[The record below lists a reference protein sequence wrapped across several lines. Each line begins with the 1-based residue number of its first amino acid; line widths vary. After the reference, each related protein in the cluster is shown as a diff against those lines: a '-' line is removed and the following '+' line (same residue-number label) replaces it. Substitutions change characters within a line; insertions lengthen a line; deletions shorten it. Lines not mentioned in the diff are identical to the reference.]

1 MSIVGVTSGG
11 TGQSDD
17 GVAMDTDEPLGL
29 SDAVALG
36 QMVEHGV
43 CLVFGEPTIEQG
55 CALALGEAGLARVAV
70 EQTDVVLL
78 AVAFADREV
87 SGVPSPIEG
96 AVGVLA
102 AEAREVVHGE
112 ESSRQKGWVAVRGF
126 GKEVLDILRPPIPFC
141 SVMPGHHPVSSWDR
155 YSHFAPLR
163 VGSA

>member
-1 MSIVGVTSGG
+1 MGVTSGG

-43 CLVFGEPTIEQG
+43 RLVFGEPTIEQG

-102 AEAREVVHGE
+102 AEAREIVHGE
-112 ESSRQKGWVAVRGF
+112 ESSRQEGWVAVRGF

-141 SVMPGHHPVSSWDR
+141 SVMPGHHQKTRKTWLQN
-155 YSHFAPLR
+155 HILMQ
-163 VGSA
+163 

>member
-1 MSIVGVTSGG
+1 MSVVGVTSGG

-29 SDAVALG
+29 SDAVAPG

-43 CLVFGEPTIEQG
+43 RLAFGGPTIEQG

-87 SGVPSPIEG
+87 SGVPSPIDSSFPDFRCTRHN
-96 AVGVLA
+96 VL
-102 AEAREVVHGE
+102 
-112 ESSRQKGWVAVRGF
+112 Q
-126 GKEVLDILRPPIPFC
+126 GKDFR
-141 SVMPGHHPVSSWDR
+141 D
-155 YSHFAPLR
+155 
-163 VGSA
+163 